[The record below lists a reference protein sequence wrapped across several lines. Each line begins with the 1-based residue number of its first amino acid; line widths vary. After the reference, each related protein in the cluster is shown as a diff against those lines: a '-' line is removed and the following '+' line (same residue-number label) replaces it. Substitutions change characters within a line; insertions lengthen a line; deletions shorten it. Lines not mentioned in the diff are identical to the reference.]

1 MRIKNG
7 SSFSF
12 LFVFLLLLINGCTE
26 EPEYERPNIL
36 WITSEDNSP
45 FIGAY
50 GDSLAVTPN
59 IDRLAERGI
68 LFENAFATTPVC
80 APSRFTI
87 ITGTYGNSM
96 GTEHMRSTYPVPDF
110 VQFFPIYLREA
121 GYYTTNNVKKDYNT
135 IDQPEAWNESSQEAH
150 YRNRQEGQP
159 FFHIR
164 NFTTTHESQLHS
176 PIDTLIHDPDEMNV
190 PPYHPDTETVRA
202 DWARYYDLIT
212 TLDSQVGEVLDELEA
227 SGEAESTIIFYYSD
241 HGGVL
246 PRSKRY
252 MFESGLRIP
261 MIVYLPPKYEHLGPE
276 SGRTDRL
283 VSFVDLAPTV
293 LSLAGIEPPE
303 WMDGKAFLGEY
314 ADEERDFVHAYRG
327 RMDERYDL
335 VRAIR
340 DKEYL
345 YVHNYM
351 PNRIYGQHL
360 SYLWRSRTMQEW
372 DQLYQD
378 GNLNEIQSRFF
389 REKPVEELYKVADD
403 PHNINN
409 LANREEYQEILMY
422 MRNKNL
428 NWMIQQRD
436 LSFIP
441 ESRIDSLRGNRS
453 LYDVVRDQSIPVS
466 EIIVSAEIASL
477 EGITDLNHLAEF
489 LNHEDSSVRYW
500 ATRRL
505 ITDRESAENF
515 YEKLIELTEDSSP
528 GVRISA
534 AEALYGL
541 GDTELALNI
550 VSDALDHPHFSV
562 QLMALNLLEALN
574 IQEFPMDLYEKISAL
589 HETSATN
596 TYGTDYYINRATASL
611 LNGM

>member
-1 MRIKNG
+1 MHIRNG
-7 SSFSF
+7 YRSS
-12 LFVFLLLLINGCTE
+12 LTFVFLLLLIAGCSK

-59 IDRLAERGI
+59 IDRLADRGI

-96 GTEHMRSTYPVPDF
+96 GTEQMRSTYPVPDF
-110 VQFFPIYLREA
+110 VKFFPRYLREA

-135 IDQPEAWNESSQEAH
+135 VDQPEAWDESSNTAH
-150 YRNRQEGQP
+150 YRNREEGQP

-164 NFTTTHESQLHS
+164 NFTTTHESQLHT
-176 PIDTLIHDPDEMNV
+176 PIDTLIHDPDQMLV
-190 PPYHPDTETVRA
+190 PPYHPDTDSVRA

-212 TLDSQVGEVLDELEA
+212 KLDSQVGEVLDELEA
-227 SGEAESTIIFYYSD
+227 SGEAENTIVFYYSD

-246 PRSKRY
+246 PRSKRFMY
-252 MFESGLRIP
+252 ESGLHIP
-261 MIVYLPPKYEHLGPE
+261 MIIYLPPKYAHLGPE
-276 SGRTDRL
+276 QDRTDRL

-303 WMDGKAFLGEY
+303 WMDGEAFLGEF
-314 ADEERDFVHAYRG
+314 AAAEREYIHAYRG

-335 VRAIR
+335 VRAVR
-340 DKEYL
+340 NKEYL

-360 SYLWRSRTMQEW
+360 SYLWRSRTMKEW
-372 DQLYQD
+372 DELYQT
-378 GNLNEIQSRFF
+378 GNLNEVQRRFF
-389 REKPVEELYKVADD
+389 EEKPVEELYKISED

-409 LANREEYQEILMY
+409 LAFQEEYQEILMH
-422 MRNKNL
+422 MRNVNL
-428 NWMIQQRD
+428 NWMILQRD
-436 LSFIP
+436 LGFIQ
-441 ESRIDSLRGNRS
+441 ESRIDSLRANRS
-453 LYDVVRDQSIPVS
+453 LYSAVRDQNIPIA

-477 EGITDLNHLAEF
+477 EGVTDRNHLSEF
-489 LNHEDSSVRYW
+489 LNHDDSSVRYW
-500 ATRRL
+500 AARRL
-505 ITDRESAENF
+505 IADKESAQDF
-515 YEKLIELTEDSSP
+515 YEKLLELAEDPSP

-541 GDTELALNI
+541 GETETAYNI
-550 VSDALDHPHFSV
+550 INEALDHENFSV
-562 QLMALNLLEALN
+562 QLMALNFLEA
-574 IQEFPMDLYEKISAL
+574 IDISEFPPTLFEKISAL
-589 HETSATN
+589 YESSAN
-596 TYGTDYYINRATASL
+596 DSFETDYYINRATGTL
-611 LNGM
+611 LD

>member
-1 MRIKNG
+1 MRIRNG
-7 SSFSF
+7 ERSTL
-12 LFVFLLLLINGCTE
+12 LFVFILLLVVGCSKETE
-26 EPEYERPNIL
+26 FEKPNIL

-59 IDRLAERGI
+59 IDRLADRGI

-87 ITGTYGNSM
+87 ITGTYANSM
-96 GTEHMRSTYPVPDF
+96 GTEQMRSTYPVPDF
-110 VQFFPIYLREA
+110 VKFFPRYLREA

-135 IDQPEAWNESSQEAH
+135 VDQPEAWDESSNTAH
-150 YRNRQEGQP
+150 YRNREEGQP

-164 NFTTTHESQLHS
+164 NFTTTHESQLHA
-176 PIDTLIHDPDEMNV
+176 PIDTLIHDPGQMQI
-190 PPYHPDTETVRA
+190 PPYHPDSDTVRA

-212 TLDSQVGEVLDELEA
+212 KLDSQAGEVLDELEA
-227 SGEAESTIIFYYSD
+227 SGEAENTIVFYYSD

-261 MIVYLPPKYEHLGPE
+261 MIVYLPEKYAHLGPGQ
-276 SGRTDRL
+276 GRTDRL

-293 LSLAGIEPPE
+293 LSIAGVEPPE
-303 WMDGKAFLGEY
+303 WMDGEPFLGEY
-314 ADEERDFVHAYRG
+314 AAAERDYVHAYRG

-335 VRAIR
+335 VRAVR
-340 DKEYL
+340 NKEYL

-360 SYLWRSRTMQEW
+360 SYLWRSRTMKDW
-372 DQLYQD
+372 DERYRD
-378 GNLNEIQSRFF
+378 GTLNEIQRRFF
-389 REKPVEELYKVADD
+389 EEKPVEELYKVSDD

-409 LANREEYQEILMY
+409 LANQEEYKDILMH
-422 MRNKNL
+422 MRNVNL
-428 NWMIQQRD
+428 NWMLAQRD
-436 LSFIP
+436 LGFIQ
-441 ESRIDSLRGNRS
+441 ESRIDSLRADKS
-453 LYDVVRDQSIPVS
+453 LYRAVRAQNVPVS

-477 EGITDLNHLAEF
+477 DGITDRNHLSEF

-500 ATRRL
+500 AARRL
-505 ITDRESAENF
+505 ITDKESAENF
-515 YEKLIELTEDSSP
+515 YERLVELAEDPSP

-534 AEALYGL
+534 AEALYRL
-541 GDTELALNI
+541 GERETVFEVVSEALEH
-550 VSDALDHPHFSV
+550 DHFSV
-562 QLMALNLLEALN
+562 QLMALNLLEALE
-574 IQEFPMDLYEKISAL
+574 ITDLPQELFEKISAL
-589 HETSATN
+589 HESSAEDSFS
-596 TYGTDYYINRATASL
+596 TDYYINRAAGTL
-611 LNGM
+611 LD